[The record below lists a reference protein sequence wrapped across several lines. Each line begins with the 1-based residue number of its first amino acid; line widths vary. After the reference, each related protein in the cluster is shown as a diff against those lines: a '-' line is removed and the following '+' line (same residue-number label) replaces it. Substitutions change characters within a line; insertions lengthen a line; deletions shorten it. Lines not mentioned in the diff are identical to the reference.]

1 MVLSLDLIV
10 AELLNVMRDR
20 DNLLVR
26 VTKLEEAIASH
37 GLGQCHSQAQR
48 LPAPWEVHGNQE
60 E

>member
-1 MVLSLDLIV
+1 VLSLDLIV
-10 AELLNVMRDR
+10 SELLNVMRDR
-20 DNLLVR
+20 DDLLVR

-37 GLGQCHSQAQR
+37 GMGQCNSQPQG